1 METRKIW
8 APIAFVMAVMLLVT
22 VLIPATPLGSIAKA
36 ASNSDFVIVID
47 PGHGYKDGKTDSGAV
62 APDGTKESTL
72 SLSLAYKIATQLKNK
87 GYTVYSTLPV
97 GGDIPNLMTGP
108 NISQKGRAEA
118 ANSVRANLFI
128 SVHHNSTGNGSF
140 NSACGTMVLY
150 DGLQNASGMR
160 AASENLARK
169 VYNSVAS
176 LGYTKG
182 NRSQPVVNQGADV
195 LRYNNAPSITLE
207 AGFLTNQDELTRLK
221 DGNYQQAMAV
231 KVADGVDSYI
241 ASYNDNEAPTGG
253 PVLNSGTPT
262 NVNTFAVEVF
272 NVIDKSPI
280 ASVRFAVWNRN
291 KPQAETLQWFEA
303 SDCGNNKWG
312 ANISLASFGNIE
324 GTYDVEVYASDIMG
338 NRECIGKTAVTYS
351 NDQVP
356 PTGGPVLNS
365 GSPTAINTFAVEAYN
380 VVDDRSG
387 ISRVQFAV
395 WFRDKPQAE
404 TLQWFEAGDCGNNK
418 WGANISLDSFGNIE
432 GIYDVEVYATDGVGN
447 RGYIGRTAVEYQSTK
462 DTQGPT
468 GGPVLNSGTPTTVN
482 TFAVEAY
489 NVTDPSGV
497 SKVEF
502 AVWDRY
508 KPQAQTLQWVQA
520 GNLGNNKWGANISL
534 NSFGN
539 VPSVYDVEV
548 YAYDGVGNKECIG
561 KTAVEYQKDTQG
573 PTGGPVLNSGTP
585 TTANTFAVEAY
596 NVTDPSGVSKVEFA
610 VWYRNLPKAQT
621 LQWVQASNLGNNK
634 WGANIDVRKFGSY
647 LGVYDVEVYAY
658 DGVGNKEC
666 VGKTAVDVQYHDPSQ
681 YDIKGASSVTA
692 QQLYNYYVKKVGAAS
707 YPYDYTGINLL
718 QFCELYVQD
727 AQRYGIKPEVAFAQM
742 VHETNFLK
750 FTGDVKVGQFNFAGL
765 GATGGGNPGNSF
777 ATVQEGIRAH
787 IQHLYCYACKDAV
800 PYGDQIVDP
809 RWNYVTRG
817 SAPTVELL
825 SLRWATSVAYGE
837 KVMGHVNGI
846 LACPTTMTATFGM
859 DILDAPAI
867 NELPTQEPMPESS
880 VIPESG
886 VEPTPEPSAEP
897 TPEPSPTS
905 TVSPEVETG
914 RSIIKE
920 ASAADKQKML
930 EVYRDEISLR
940 NRSEEGGKYDIDG
953 FPTKY
958 GITLEQLVNLYYD
971 EASIEGVDPKVAFA
985 QAMIETDF
993 FEKDTYNVGGFA
1005 EDGFSNIETAVRA
1018 QVQHLKCYASD
1029 NQCINSVVDPE
1040 WSDDIRKKA
1049 DTVEKLQGTWSST
1062 KGYAQN
1068 ILKILEKMN

>member
-108 NISQKGRAEA
+108 NISLKGRAEA

-338 NRECIGKTAVTYS
+338 NSECIGKTAVTYS
-351 NDQVP
+351 N
-356 PTGGPVLNS
+356 
-365 GSPTAINTFAVEAYN
+365 
-380 VVDDRSG
+380 
-387 ISRVQFAV
+387 
-395 WFRDKPQAE
+395 
-404 TLQWFEAGDCGNNK
+404 
-418 WGANISLDSFGNIE
+418 
-432 GIYDVEVYATDGVGN
+432 
-447 RGYIGRTAVEYQSTK
+447 
-462 DTQGPT
+462 
-468 GGPVLNSGTPTTVN
+468 
-482 TFAVEAY
+482 
-489 NVTDPSGV
+489 
-497 SKVEF
+497 
-502 AVWDRY
+502 
-508 KPQAQTLQWVQA
+508 
-520 GNLGNNKWGANISL
+520 
-534 NSFGN
+534 
-539 VPSVYDVEV
+539 
-548 YAYDGVGNKECIG
+548 
-561 KTAVEYQKDTQG
+561 DTQG

-610 VWYRNLPKAQT
+610 VWYRNLPQAQT
-621 LQWVQASNLGNNK
+621 LQWVQAGDLGNNK
-634 WGANIDVRKFGSY
+634 WGANISLNSFGNVPS
-647 LGVYDVEVYAY
+647 VYDVEVYAY
-658 DGVGNKEC
+658 DGAGNKEC
-666 VGKTAVDVQYHDPSQ
+666 IGKTAVEYQKDTQGP
-681 YDIKGASSVTA
+681 
-692 QQLYNYYVKKVGAAS
+692 
-707 YPYDYTGINLL
+707 
-718 QFCELYVQD
+718 
-727 AQRYGIKPEVAFAQM
+727 
-742 VHETNFLK
+742 
-750 FTGDVKVGQFNFAGL
+750 
-765 GATGGGNPGNSF
+765 TGGPVLNSG
-777 ATVQEGIRAH
+777 T
-787 IQHLYCYACKDAV
+787 
-800 PYGDQIVDP
+800 
-809 RWNYVTRG
+809 
-817 SAPTVELL
+817 
-825 SLRWATSVAYGE
+825 
-837 KVMGHVNGI
+837 
-846 LACPTTMTATFGM
+846 PTTC
-859 DILDAPAI
+859 L
-867 NELPTQEPMPESS
+867 LY
-880 VIPESG
+880 
-886 VEPTPEPSAEP
+886 
-897 TPEPSPTS
+897 TS
-905 TVSPEVETG
+905 
-914 RSIIKE
+914 
-920 ASAADKQKML
+920 
-930 EVYRDEISLR
+930 
-940 NRSEEGGKYDIDG
+940 
-953 FPTKY
+953 
-958 GITLEQLVNLYYD
+958 
-971 EASIEGVDPKVAFA
+971 
-985 QAMIETDF
+985 
-993 FEKDTYNVGGFA
+993 
-1005 EDGFSNIETAVRA
+1005 
-1018 QVQHLKCYASD
+1018 
-1029 NQCINSVVDPE
+1029 
-1040 WSDDIRKKA
+1040 
-1049 DTVEKLQGTWSST
+1049 
-1062 KGYAQN
+1062 
-1068 ILKILEKMN
+1068 

>member
-108 NISQKGRAEA
+108 NISLKGRAEA

-195 LRYNNAPSITLE
+195 LRYNNAPSIALE

-610 VWYRNLPKAQT
+610 VWYRNLPQAQT

-681 YDIKGASSVTA
+681 YDIKGVSSVTA

-930 EVYRDEISLR
+930 EVYCDEISLR

>member
-1 METRKIW
+1 M
-8 APIAFVMAVMLLVT
+8 
-22 VLIPATPLGSIAKA
+22 
-36 ASNSDFVIVID
+36 
-47 PGHGYKDGKTDSGAV
+47 
-62 APDGTKESTL
+62 
-72 SLSLAYKIATQLKNK
+72 
-87 GYTVYSTLPV
+87 
-97 GGDIPNLMTGP
+97 
-108 NISQKGRAEA
+108 
-118 ANSVRANLFI
+118 
-128 SVHHNSTGNGSF
+128 
-140 NSACGTMVLY
+140 
-150 DGLQNASGMR
+150 
-160 AASENLARK
+160 
-169 VYNSVAS
+169 
-176 LGYTKG
+176 
-182 NRSQPVVNQGADV
+182 
-195 LRYNNAPSITLE
+195 
-207 AGFLTNQDELTRLK
+207 
-221 DGNYQQAMAV
+221 
-231 KVADGVDSYI
+231 
-241 ASYNDNEAPTGG
+241 
-253 PVLNSGTPT
+253 
-262 NVNTFAVEVF
+262 
-272 NVIDKSPI
+272 
-280 ASVRFAVWNRN
+280 
-291 KPQAETLQWFEA
+291 
-303 SDCGNNKWG
+303 
-312 ANISLASFGNIE
+312 
-324 GTYDVEVYASDIMG
+324 
-338 NRECIGKTAVTYS
+338 
-351 NDQVP
+351 
-356 PTGGPVLNS
+356 
-365 GSPTAINTFAVEAYN
+365 
-380 VVDDRSG
+380 
-387 ISRVQFAV
+387 
-395 WFRDKPQAE
+395 
-404 TLQWFEAGDCGNNK
+404 
-418 WGANISLDSFGNIE
+418 
-432 GIYDVEVYATDGVGN
+432 
-447 RGYIGRTAVEYQSTK
+447 
-462 DTQGPT
+462 
-468 GGPVLNSGTPTTVN
+468 
-482 TFAVEAY
+482 
-489 NVTDPSGV
+489 
-497 SKVEF
+497 
-502 AVWDRY
+502 WDRY

-585 TTANTFAVEAY
+585 TTVNTFAVEAY

-610 VWYRNLPKAQT
+610 VWYRNLPQAQT

-681 YDIKGASSVTA
+681 YDIKGVSSVTA

-930 EVYRDEISLR
+930 EVYCDEISLR